1 VIPIGRIKMGRGHP
15 FILIAGPCVIESED
29 LTLKVAV
36 KLEKIC
42 SSLQIPF
49 IFKSSFDKANRTSIH
64 SFRGPG
70 LKKGLKVLAKVKEK
84 VGVPVLTD
92 IHLPEQAEPAAEV
105 VDVLQ
110 IPAFLCRQTDLLV
123 SAGKTGKPVNIK
135 KGQFLSPE
143 EILPAIEK
151 VLSTGNTQ
159 VMVTERGTFFGY
171 HNLVVDFR
179 NLKILRGYGVPV
191 VYDATHSL
199 QLPGGEK
206 TRSGGQ
212 REFVE
217 PLARAAVAIG
227 VDALFIETHPEPE
240 KALSD
245 PATQMPLDALPHL
258 LQTLKALEQA
268 KNRLRH

>member
-1 VIPIGRIKMGRGHP
+1 MGQGLP
-15 FILIAGPCVIESED
+15 FVLIAGPCVIESED
-29 LTLKVAV
+29 FTLKVAV
-36 KLEKIC
+36 KLKKIC
-42 SSLQIPF
+42 SSVQIPF

-70 LKKGLKVLAKVKEK
+70 LKEGLKILAKVKQK

-92 IHLPEQAEPAAEV
+92 IHLPEQAEPVGEV
-105 VDVLQ
+105 ADVLQ

-179 NLKILRGYGVPV
+179 NLEILKGYGVPV

-206 TRSGGQ
+206 NRSGGL

-217 PLARAAVAIG
+217 PLARAAIAVG
-227 VDALFIETHPEPE
+227 VDALFIETHPDPK

-245 PATQMPLDALPHL
+245 PATQLSLDVLPPLLKKL
-258 LQTLKALEQA
+258 KTLDQQA
-268 KNRLRH
+268 KYWQ